1 VTNARRDALLFAGAL
16 GVRAAHLLAL
26 RGGPLLRYLFIDS
39 AFYDAFGRR
48 LATGE
53 GVGDGPFFMNV
64 LYGFFLGGVYSL
76 TGDGA
81 AGRVAALAIQA
92 ILGAVSVVLTHRLG
106 IAIGRQRD
114 GMVAAVALAI
124 LGPAIFYDGALL
136 TPSLLL
142 FLTVATTLVAVR
154 TLGGERGE
162 RGGTTGR
169 GGAAPLFALGVLT
182 GLLILGR
189 ANHLLLLPVWL
200 VALARRDG
208 RSALLP
214 GLALLLGA
222 AAVVAPVTARNLRA
236 SGEFVAVTANG
247 GMALWAGNHEGATG
261 IYSQPAFLS
270 NPVPE
275 REAEDYRAE
284 ASRLAGRELTLAGS
298 SGFWTERTMRRWREE
313 PGAMV
318 RLALRKARLFFHAT
332 ESQTN
337 LSYYFARDFS
347 RVLAVMRLHLGWILP
362 FAIVGMAMYARA
374 FPLVAAPIA
383 VSLLTCVLF
392 YISSEYRHP
401 VAPLLLLFAAMG
413 ARSVAAWLR
422 PGRPA
427 AARAGAA
434 VLVLAL
440 LVAVNFRDPFLAR
453 LQSRRVDYLNFAT
466 LAASA
471 GELDDAER
479 FARRSVEIDPNWPVS
494 RLKLEE
500 ILRQKGDSA
509 ARVRAQRL
517 FEAERFEE
525 ALAVF
530 RQLADETPVDPLAR
544 ANALNN
550 AGLCAMQLERPAE
563 AESLFTAARRADP
576 TYASPAVHLGRLA
589 LALGRPDVAAAYAR
603 EALALDPEDGRA
615 RRLLAR
621 ATEGGGAR

>member
-1 VTNARRDALLFAGAL
+1 MTNARRDALLFAGAL

-26 RGGPLLRYLFIDS
+26 QGGPLLRYLFIDS
-39 AFYDAFGRR
+39 AFYDGFGRR
-48 LATGE
+48 LAAGE
-53 GVGDGPFFMNV
+53 GLGDGPFFMNV

-76 TGDGA
+76 AGDGG

-92 ILGAVSVVLTHRLG
+92 VLGALSVVLTHRLG
-106 IAIGRQRD
+106 IAIGRERE
-114 GMVAAVALAI
+114 GLLAAIALAV

-142 FLTVATTLVAVR
+142 FLTAATTLVAVR
-154 TLGGERGE
+154 ALGAGPKGARGP
-162 RGGTTGR
+162 GS
-169 GGAAPLFALGVLT
+169 AAPLFALGVLT

-189 ANHLLLLPVWL
+189 ANHLLLLAVWL
-200 VALARRDG
+200 LALARRDG
-208 RSALLP
+208 RRAIVP
-214 GLALLLGA
+214 AVALLLGA

-236 SGEFVAVTANG
+236 SGEFVPVTANG

-284 ASRLAGRELTLAGS
+284 ASRRAGRELTLAGS
-298 SGFWTERTMRRWREE
+298 SSFWTGETMRRWREE
-313 PGAMV
+313 PGAMA
-318 RLALRKARLFFHAT
+318 RLALRKARLYFHAT

-362 FAIVGMAMYARA
+362 FAILGLAVYARR
-374 FPLVAAPIA
+374 FPLLAAPIA
-383 VSLLTCVLF
+383 ISLLTCVLF
-392 YISSEYRHP
+392 YMSSEYRHP
-401 VAPLLLLFAAMG
+401 VVPLLLLFAAMG
-413 ARSVAAWLR
+413 GRFVHDHLR
-422 PGRPA
+422 AGRPA
-427 AARAGAA
+427 TVRAGTVA
-434 VLVLAL
+434 LVLAL

-466 LAASA
+466 LAAAA
-471 GELDDAER
+471 GEHDDAER
-479 FARRSVEIDPNWPVS
+479 FARRSVEIDPHWAVS

-500 ILRQKGDSA
+500 ILRQKGDA
-509 ARVRAQRL
+509 DTRTRALRL

-530 RQLADETPVDPLAR
+530 RRLADETRVDPSAR

-550 AGLCAMQLERPAE
+550 AGLCAMRLERPAE
-563 AESLFTAARRADP
+563 AESLFTVARRADP
-576 TYASPAVHLGRLA
+576 TYASPVVHLGRLA
-589 LALGRPDVAAAYAR
+589 LALGHPDVAAAFAR
-603 EALALDPEDGRA
+603 EALALDPADGRA
-615 RRLLAR
+615 QRLLAR
-621 ATEGGGAR
+621 ATEGGAGP